1 MPIISTHRGMN
12 EQKQQDIRKR
22 QPIRLPFE
30 KRETDIGVWFYD
42 HRIGICVTLAAYV
55 IFMGLFAWGTIS
67 LDKYEPDASILI
79 EFPEEEKRIE
89 LTPEQQRILAQS
101 QQDDYSDVRNASSND
116 NADELDPHLADDRS
130 TQASQ
135 LYEDAGKLGESMD
148 ANRALYEQGLAL
160 ERAIANGDKGNET
173 ESGERKDMKISGNVT
188 VRFSFANPVR
198 NKVSLVVPAYLCEG
212 GGMVEL
218 MVTLDTNG
226 YVVSATVD
234 KSVSTPD
241 ECMQNSAMNAARQ
254 SRFNVDPSAPKRQ
267 TGTISYTFIPQ

>member
-1 MPIISTHRGMN
+1 MGMS
-12 EQKQQDIRKR
+12 EQKQQEITKR

-42 HRIGICVTLAAYV
+42 HRIGICVTLVAYV
-55 IFMGLFAWGTIS
+55 VFMGLFAWGTIS
-67 LDKYEPDASILI
+67 LDKYEPNTSILI

-89 LTPEQQRILAQS
+89 LTPEQQRILAQNS
-101 QQDDYSDVRNASSND
+101 QDDYSDVRNLSSND
-116 NADELDPHLADDRS
+116 NAEELDPHLADDRS
-130 TQASQ
+130 TEASQ

-148 ANRALYEQGLAL
+148 ANRAMYEQGLAL
-160 ERAIANGDKGNET
+160 EREIANGNTAGET
-173 ESGERKDMKISGNVT
+173 GSTEGKDTKVSGNVT
-188 VRFSFANPVR
+188 VRFSFDNPVR

-218 MVTLDTNG
+218 IVTLDTNG

-241 ECMQNSAMNAARQ
+241 ECMQNSAINAARQ
-254 SRFNVDPSAPKRQ
+254 SRFNVDSNAPKRQ